1 MRGVAKQRPVDSY
14 LGPILRTRASPIA
27 RSAWTIYALLLLY
40 SGLTP
45 WSGWRD
51 LGIDAFAYLTAP
63 LPHYMTAF
71 DLAVNIG
78 AYLPLGVLGVL
89 ALHPQVR
96 GARAVALVT
105 IAAALL
111 SGAIEALQTY
121 LPTRVS
127 SNVDLLTNTIGA
139 LAGAALT
146 APLSASL
153 IDRGRL
159 LEWRRRW
166 FERDATAV
174 LMALALWPAAQ
185 IYPEP
190 MLFGNGNLREMLEP
204 LVSALGGRWLQF
216 SAESFGPAEYVLV
229 EAFVI
234 AAAILATGL
243 ALSSILRRDAPR
255 YRLLFILIAA
265 ALLTKSVA
273 NAVQF
278 GPERGLAWMT
288 PGAFGGLSIAAL
300 SLAAAT
306 GGSRRWQ
313 AMVAWIAV
321 VALLVAVNATPDN
334 PYHLAQLQQ
343 WRQGRLLNFNALA
356 HWLSALWPLFLAGA
370 MLARRSAR
378 N

>member
-1 MRGVAKQRPVDSY
+1 MDTYFGPV
-14 LGPILRTRASPIA
+14 LRTRTSPIA
-27 RSAWTIYALLLLY
+27 RSACTIYALLLLY
-40 SGLTP
+40 SGLAP

-63 LPHYMTAF
+63 LPRYMTGF

-78 AYLPLGVLGVL
+78 AYLPLGVLGVF
-89 ALHPQVR
+89 ALHPRVR

-105 IAAALL
+105 LAAALL
-111 SGAIEALQTY
+111 SGTIEALQTY
-121 LPTRVS
+121 LPTRIS
-127 SNVDLLTNTIGA
+127 SNVDLLTNTLGA
-139 LAGAALT
+139 LAGAAVA

-166 FERDATAV
+166 FERDATGV

-190 MLFGNGNLREMLEP
+190 MLFGNGNLRDMLEP
-204 LVSALGGRWLQF
+204 LVTALGGRWLQF
-216 SAESFGPAEYVLV
+216 GVESFGPAEYVLV

-234 AAAILATGL
+234 AAAILAAGL

-255 YRLLFILIAA
+255 FRLLIVLIGA

-278 GPERGLAWMT
+278 GPERALAWMT

-300 SLAAAT
+300 SLAAAA

-313 AMVAWIAV
+313 AAVAWIAV
-321 VALLVAVNATPDN
+321 LALLVAVNATPDN

-356 HWLSALWPLFLAGA
+356 HWLSTLWPLFLAGA
-370 MLARRSAR
+370 MLTRVSRR